1 MSIEA
6 LPESVKF
13 GMNFVHPALMWVV
26 LAIAL
31 YAFYLGSKARRT
43 RLAQGEEKKEL
54 VRGKYNVRH
63 FRIGSVLLALIVLG
77 AIGGMSVTYINNGK
91 LFVSPHLLV
100 GLGMTGLV
108 AISAALSPLMQQGQN
123 WARYTHVSLNMV
135 LIGLFAWQAVSGIG
149 IIQNILGI

>member
-1 MSIEA
+1 MSIE

-13 GMNFVHPALMWVV
+13 GMNFVHPVLMWVV

-31 YAFYLGSKARRT
+31 YAFYLGSKVRRT

-63 FRIGSVLLALIVLG
+63 FRVGALLLAFMVLG
-77 AIGGMSVTYINNGK
+77 ALGGMSVTYINNGK
-91 LFVSPHLLV
+91 LFVGPHLLV

-108 AISAALSPLMQQGQN
+108 AVSAALSPLMQQGQN
-123 WARYTHVSLNMV
+123 WARYTHVFLNIV
-135 LIGLFAWQAVSGIG
+135 LIGLFGWQAFSGIE
-149 IIQNILGI
+149 IVQKLLSNI

>member
-1 MSIEA
+1 MSIE

-13 GMNFVHPALMWVV
+13 GMNFFHPILMFVV

-31 YAFYLGSKARRT
+31 YAFYLGSKVRRT

-54 VRGKYNVRH
+54 IRGQYNVRH
-63 FRIGSVLLALIVLG
+63 FRVGSLLLALIVLG
-77 AIGGMSVTYINNGK
+77 AIGGMSVTYINNDK
-91 LFVSPHLLV
+91 LFVGPHLLV

-108 AISAALSPLMQQGQN
+108 AISASLSPLMQQGKN